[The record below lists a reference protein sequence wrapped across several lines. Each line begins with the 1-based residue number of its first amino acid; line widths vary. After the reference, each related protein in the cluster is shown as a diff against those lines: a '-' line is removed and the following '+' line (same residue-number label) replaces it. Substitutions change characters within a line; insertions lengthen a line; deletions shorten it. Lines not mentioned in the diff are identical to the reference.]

1 MRSQAFLIIKCLVAL
16 GIDKEWRAQSK
27 LILCCLQSLFI
38 MFLVR
43 IIEVVGIFFAMEFYI
58 IFIMKAKQM
67 NIVILVNFSF
77 KGTWRASGSMVLS
90 SSSWTTLVLWGRNG
104 SNSGNISVSHF
115 QNLKLNGNYTFTCN
129 MATGSIIE

>member
-1 MRSQAFLIIKCLVAL
+1 MAL

-90 SSSWTTLVLWGRNG
+90 SG
-104 SNSGNISVSHF
+104 S
-115 QNLKLNGNYTFTCN
+115 
-129 MATGSIIE
+129 